1 MSNYNLSKAGKVTR
15 VMDSVTAGTSDQN
28 STNIDMQGFN
38 SVLFI
43 TSFGVITSSAVTSV
57 KLQTSTDNS
66 SFSDLLGSDITV
78 ADSDDTS
85 MTVHDLAAPQER
97 YIRLVVLRGTQ
108 NAIIDGSIALQY
120 NAKAEPTTHDAT
132 TVIASE
138 LHVSPARGTP

>member
-15 VMDSVTAGTSDQN
+15 VMDAVTAGTSDQN
-28 STNIDMQGFN
+28 STNIDMQGFD

-85 MTVHDLAAPQER
+85 MTVHDLVAPQER

-108 NAIIDGSIALQY
+108 NAIIDGSNAQQY
-120 NAKAEPTTHDAT
+120 NATAEPVTHDAT
-132 TVIASE
+132 TVIGTE